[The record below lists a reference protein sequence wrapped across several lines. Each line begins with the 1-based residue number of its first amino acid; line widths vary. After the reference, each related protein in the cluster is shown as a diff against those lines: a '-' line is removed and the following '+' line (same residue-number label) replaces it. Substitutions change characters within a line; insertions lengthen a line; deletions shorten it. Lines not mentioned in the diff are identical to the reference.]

1 MVSQDAR
8 ILLIVLPAYIVFL
21 VAVGWV
27 LLRPLRYRIVL
38 ERLFRALQQN
48 LAENDDTDS
57 AAQAIS
63 IVYGRLTQ
71 HYPNVAHDLRSPAD
85 AIEEFI
91 YRYDTRTD
99 REFRQQLGIE
109 RVPIVR
115 ERVTRLLAKFR
126 AENPFANLSS
136 QAAALFRNVQ
146 EAIATGSADHARAS
160 LVLLADEVERVEG
173 VVRTQERRNTIA
185 TLISVVGV
193 ILTLVFG
200 AVSVIQLLR

>member
-1 MVSQDAR
+1 MSIDEKIFLFV
-8 ILLIVLPAYIVFL
+8 IPAYIVFL
-21 VAVGWV
+21 AAVGWV
-27 LLRPLRYRIVL
+27 LVRPLRYRLVL
-38 ERLFRALQQN
+38 VRFFRALQQN
-48 LAENDDTDS
+48 LAENDDTER

-71 HYPNVAHDLRSPAD
+71 HFPSVAHDLRSPAD

-91 YRYDTRTD
+91 YRYGTRTD
-99 REFRQQLGIE
+99 REFRQQLGIQ
-109 RVPIVR
+109 RLPVVR
-115 ERVTRLLAKFR
+115 DRVTRLLAKFR

-136 QAAALFRNVQ
+136 QAGALFRNVQ
-146 EAIATGSADHARAS
+146 EAIATGNDDHVRAT
-160 LVLLADEVERVEG
+160 LLLLADEVERVEG

-200 AVSVIQLLR
+200 AVSIIQLLR